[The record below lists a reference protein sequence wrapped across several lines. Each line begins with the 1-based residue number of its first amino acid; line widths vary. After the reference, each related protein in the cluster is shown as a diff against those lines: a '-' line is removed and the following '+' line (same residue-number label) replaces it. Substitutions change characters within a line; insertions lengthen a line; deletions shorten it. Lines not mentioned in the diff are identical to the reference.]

1 MNEQALLAIEGLG
14 DDHALN
20 ENDAIELIGKYGIA
34 PGRVLRILAP
44 AEGCGSSVQ
53 LQVRMASDVAA
64 WQLDEVL
71 KLRRLAPPLVLADV
85 VHLTV
90 LE

>member
-1 MNEQALLAIEGLG
+1 MNEKALLAIEGLD
-14 DDHALN
+14 DDHALS

-34 PGRVLRILAP
+34 PGTVLRILAP
-44 AEGCGSSVQ
+44 AEDGEPGVQ

-85 VHLTV
+85 LHLTV